1 MLNHLNDPLNLFAQ
15 VARSDGPR
23 PGFQSQRDNW
33 ATSGGGDLSAA
44 RFMLPRVLGTSG
56 GQGRPQQDG
65 AFRWPSPRFSELM
78 RQLGHLQ
85 GVGDV
90 SAARLMLPR
99 VLGTSGGQGR
109 PQQDGGG
116 SRARRNEPRE
126 SPPNKSVSRALWVGH
141 EPEPVQRFEGAEKS

>member
-33 ATSGGGDLSAA
+33 ATSGGGD
-44 RFMLPRVLGTSG
+44 R
-56 GQGRPQQDG
+56 
-65 AFRWPSPRFSELM
+65 
-78 RQLGHLQ
+78 
-85 GVGDV
+85 

-109 PQQDGGG
+109 PQQDGGR

-126 SPPNKSVSRALWVGH
+126 SPPNKSISRALWVGH